1 MIKFISNF
9 KKGNIV
15 VKKFIKSLFVLL
27 LIKLSLYAGLV
38 DGVSVVVNNTP
49 ITLYE
54 IKKFSI
60 EHKLPIKK
68 AVEVL
73 IRKKLENNLIKKYD
87 LQATD
92 IEINDEIEKI
102 SSNANMSILDF
113 ENYLMDKGIDFDVYK
128 RDLAKKIVKE
138 KLYKKIISGKIK
150 RATPKELKEYYD
162 KNIELYSIPQMVE
175 VTQYNAKD
183 KGALEDLTKNPML
196 NSSNIT
202 KKDIV
207 FKADKI
213 NPKLLY
219 ILQQAKEGS
228 FTPILTLKD
237 GFTTFYIKRKI
248 NVKPIPFEKVKNA
261 IFADIMN
268 KREKDII
275 KSYFDKLIS
284 EANIKILREAR

>member
-15 VKKFIKSLFVLL
+15 VKKFIKSLFALL
-27 LIKLSLYAGLV
+27 LFKLSLYAGLV

-207 FKADKI
+207 FKADTI